1 MTNNN
6 DYNLKYNLFVLSNY
20 RSSNANEKLA
30 NSDSAENINPIENG
44 AATSSSPRI
53 RNRYLKR
60 IGVGGDDIEDELP
73 LLDDN

>member
-1 MTNNN
+1 MKSNNSFPS
-6 DYNLKYNLFVLSNY
+6 DH
-20 RSSNANEKLA
+20 RTSNANEKLSS
-30 NSDSAENINPIENG
+30 SDSAENINPTENG

-60 IGVGGDDIEDELP
+60 IGVGSGGDDIEDELP